1 MPALQ
6 VRDFPEELYNQLR
19 SCAAEQDRSISQQ
32 TTYVLRRFLESY
44 RRGASEAEAGAAT
57 HGAVCSSAAGSAA
70 RIDRRR
76 RNFAQLEASFEGAPG
91 FDSLP
96 SSVDMIREMRE
107 ERDEHLLGLLH
118 HGREA

>member
-32 TTYVLRRFLESY
+32 TTYVLRRFLEGY
-44 RRGASEAEAGAAT
+44 QRGMTEAEAASAAWDVTCAGAA
-57 HGAVCSSAAGSAA
+57 GPSA
-70 RIDRRR
+70 RTERRR
-76 RNFAQLEASFEGAPG
+76 RSFMRLEASFEGAPG
-91 FDSLP
+91 PDSLP

-107 ERDEHLLGLLH
+107 ERDDHLLSLLRN
-118 HGREA
+118 GQED

>member
-44 RRGASEAEAGAAT
+44 QQGMTEEQAADAARGAVLGS
-57 HGAVCSSAAGSAA
+57 VVGSAA

-76 RNFAQLEASFEGAPG
+76 RNFAQLEASFGGAPG
-91 FDSLP
+91 SDGLP

-107 ERDEHLLGLLH
+107 ERDEHLLSLLTQ
-118 HGREA
+118 GKGA

>member
-44 RRGASEAEAGAAT
+44 QRGASEAEAGAAT
-57 HGAVCSSAAGSAA
+57 HGAACSSAAGSAA

-91 FDSLP
+91 FDGLP
-96 SSVDMIREMRE
+96 SSVDVIREMRE

>member
-32 TTYVLRRFLESY
+32 TTYVLR
-44 RRGASEAEAGAAT
+44 
-57 HGAVCSSAAGSAA
+57 
-70 RIDRRR
+70 
-76 RNFAQLEASFEGAPG
+76 LEASFEGAPG
-91 FDSLP
+91 PDSLP

-107 ERDEHLLGLLH
+107 ERDEHLLSLLRN
-118 HGREA
+118 GQED

>member
-32 TTYVLRRFLESY
+32 TTYVLRRFLEGY
-44 RRGASEAEAGAAT
+44 QQGMAEEQAAGAAR
-57 HGAVCSSAAGSAA
+57 GAVLGSVVGSGA
-70 RIDRRR
+70 RIERRR
-76 RNFAQLEASFEGAPG
+76 RNLMRLEASFEGESGP
-91 FDSLP
+91 DSLP

-107 ERDEHLLGLLH
+107 ERDERLLSLLSQ
-118 HGREA
+118 GKGA